1 MKVLVMG
8 TGSYYQRK
16 KAGIQ
21 GDVIAFVDNFKEGEY
36 EGKEVI
42 RPADTGKYNYDRIY
56 IMSVHF
62 ISMGYQLLG
71 LGVAREK
78 IYFGA
83 DIEPYNDFEKNF
95 ISENNQIVINDDN
108 KICYKTPEIETA
120 VNTFDELYGVK
131 DIFGE
136 NTYRFSVPG
145 NKKKIVIDI
154 GSNIGASCVY
164 FARFNNVEEIYGYE
178 PFAETYK
185 LALYNLSKYKNVHL
199 KQCAIGTEEKK
210 RNSIV

>member
-62 ISMGYQLLG
+62 ISMGYQLLE

-83 DIEPYNDFEKNF
+83 NTEPYNDFERNF
-95 ISENNQIVINDDN
+95 ISEN
-108 KICYKTPEIETA
+108 
-120 VNTFDELYGVK
+120 K
-131 DIFGE
+131 DMGWKRLE
-136 NTYRFSVPG
+136 VLKMLKREGLLVTDKGKVYQ
-145 NKKKIVIDI
+145 KKV
-154 GSNIGASCVY
+154 
-164 FARFNNVEEIYGYE
+164 
-178 PFAETYK
+178 
-185 LALYNLSKYKNVHL
+185 
-199 KQCAIGTEEKK
+199 K
-210 RNSIV
+210 RNGRGKDYYAVKFSEEEENE